1 VREYEVR
8 KEKVMKAREFITEK
22 MMPNRY
28 AAPLSKA
35 KRYPEY
41 PSSSPYRIYRF
52 STQMADH
59 TTDQTYGAAANLG
72 VTVAYTDGDE
82 EIIQA
87 TEKRLGTPSERLSTD
102 ASEEMDNINNQSPVA
117 KKKKN
122 KYGV

>member
-1 VREYEVR
+1 
-8 KEKVMKAREFITEK
+8 MKAREFITEK

-41 PSSSPYRIYRF
+41 PSSSPYKIYRF

-59 TTDQTYGAAANLG
+59 TTPQTYGAAANLG
-72 VTVAYTDGDE
+72 VTVAYSKGEE
-82 EIIQA
+82 EIIDA
-87 TEKRLGTPSERLSTD
+87 TEKRLGTPSEPLSTD
-102 ASEEMDNINNQSPVA
+102 TSEEMSDINTKSPVA
-117 KKKKN
+117 QKKKN

>member
-1 VREYEVR
+1 
-8 KEKVMKAREFITEK
+8 MKAREFITEK
-22 MMPNRY
+22 MMKNRY

-35 KRYPEY
+35 RRYPEY

-59 TTDQTYGAAANLG
+59 TTPQTYGAAANLG
-72 VTVAYTDGDE
+72 VTVAYTDGDK
-82 EIIQA
+82 EIVDA
-87 TEKRLGTPSERLSTD
+87 TEKRLGTTSEPLSTET
-102 ASEEMDNINNQSPVA
+102 SEEMQGVNTASPVA

>member
-1 VREYEVR
+1 MRL
-8 KEKVMKAREFITEK
+8 KEILTEE

-35 KRYPEY
+35 RRYPEY

-59 TTDQTYGAAANLG
+59 TTPQTYGAAANLG
-72 VTVAYTDGDE
+72 VTVAYSEGDE
-82 EIIQA
+82 EIINA
-87 TEKRLGTPSERLSTD
+87 TEKRLGTPSEPLSSET
-102 ASEEMDNINNQSPVA
+102 SEEMDNINKNSPVA

-122 KYGV
+122 RYGV